1 MGMDKPACTY
11 LPKGKPLS
19 SHMILRSHMIGWKYQ
34 FHPDT
39 LLQGR
44 GA

>member
-11 LPKGKPLS
+11 LPMGKPLS
-19 SHMILRSHMIGWKYQ
+19 SHMIGWKYQ
-34 FHPDT
+34 FHPDI